1 MFIIKKKYLE
11 VLHILLVA
19 VALQIFGE
27 ELLSKC
33 FAPVVHKLLKCVFSH
48 SLLRHLYVC
57 FELDAG
63 ALVDDVIGPGGNKT
77 AANKSS
83 FIM

>member
-1 MFIIKKKYLE
+1 MIFIKILGG
-11 VLHILLVA
+11 LQILLVA
-19 VALQIFGE
+19 VALQMFGGV
-27 ELLSKC
+27 LLSKC
-33 FAPVVHKLLKCVFSH
+33 VVHKLLKSVFSH
-48 SLLRHLYVC
+48 SLLRHLHVC

-77 AANKSS
+77 GGNKSS